1 MVKATR
7 TERRFGN
14 ASEKAAT
21 RFRVRG
27 EECRDTPL
35 APERATP
42 LFLLVRCSFEGIRL
56 DGSASGSLRAYVIVT
71 EYDYEMELLS
81 QIRREGGKA
90 LISSYAN
97 SLTENSFQIAELN
110 LEETLAAMVK
120 HRYGKQQLVN
130 GSWVDVWP

>member
-1 MVKATR
+1 MRWPLDELISKSR
-7 TERRFGN
+7 TDGKVFAQG
-14 ASEKAAT
+14 SK
-21 RFRVRG
+21 F
-27 EECRDTPL
+27 
-35 APERATP
+35 
-42 LFLLVRCSFEGIRL
+42 FLTTDE
-56 DGSASGSLRAYVIVT
+56 IVT

-130 GSWVDVWP
+130 GSWVDV